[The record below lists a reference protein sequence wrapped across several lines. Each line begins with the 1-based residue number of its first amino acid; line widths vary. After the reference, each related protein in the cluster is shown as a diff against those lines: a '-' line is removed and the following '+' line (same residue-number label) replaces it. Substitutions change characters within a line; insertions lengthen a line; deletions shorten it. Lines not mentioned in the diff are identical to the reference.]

1 MKIQKN
7 INGSKWEIEF
17 FMDYKHKSKPVDWS
31 NFTTPL
37 RQCVDYPGLIAYLE
51 KAKNLPEGMVV
62 TTKDINIAEADLMP
76 EPMLP
81 MEVIIELAKMFSI
94 DPRFPVDIK
103 MKHGNETYKIH
114 FKKDGSMKLRHR
126 YRPCPNNDTPPEK
139 PITTQPH
146 DRHWL

>member
-1 MKIQKN
+1 MIIQKN

-17 FMDYKHKSKPVDWS
+17 FTDYKHKSKPVDWS

-37 RQCVDYPGLIAYLE
+37 RQCVDYPGLMAYLE

-81 MEVIIELAKMFSI
+81 MEVIIELAKMFSV

-103 MKHGNETYKIH
+103 MKHNGERFRIH
-114 FKKDGSMKLRHR
+114 FKKDGSMTLRHR
-126 YRPCPNNDTPPEK
+126 FNPNHSDPSPEPEK
-139 PITTQPH
+139 LTKQH